1 MIKKGIILAGG
12 KGTRLSPLTKII
24 NKQLLPLYDKP
35 TIFYPLSVL
44 MLANIRDILIIT
56 NPNDG
61 DNFKKIIGD
70 GSNFGIKI
78 KYLEQK
84 KPNGLPEAFI
94 IGEKFIN
101 NQSIALILGDN
112 FFYGQGFTN
121 RLREVTKQK
130 TGSTIFVYGVN
141 NPQDYGI
148 IEMHNKKIINIKEKP
163 RKSKSNLA
171 ITGLYFFDKSVVSLS
186 KKLKPSKRK
195 ELEMVDLIKKYQIK
209 NKIKV
214 EFMGR
219 GSVWL
224 DTGNVEN
231 FFETSQYIAT
241 VEKRQGQKIACLEE
255 IALNNKWIN
264 KSKIIEQIKFYGNCD
279 YSKYLRK
286 LIINNENKN

>member
-56 NPNDG
+56 NPNEG

-78 KYLEQK
+78 EYLEQK

-163 RKSKSNLA
+163 KKSKSDLA
-171 ITGLYFFDKSVVSLS
+171 ITGLYFFDKNVVNFS
-186 KKLKPSKRK
+186 KKLKPSKRN
-195 ELEMVDLIKKYQIK
+195 ELEIVDLIKKYL
-209 NKIKV
+209 KIKKLKV
-214 EFMGR
+214 ECMGR
-219 GSVWL
+219 GSAWL
-224 DTGNVEN
+224 DTGNAESL
-231 FFETSQYIAT
+231 FETSQFISNI
-241 VEKRQGQKIACLEE
+241 EKRQGLKIACLEE
-255 IALNNKWIN
+255 IALNNKWISKKQVN
-264 KSKIIEQIKFYGNCD
+264 KRIKFYGDCD
-279 YSKYLRK
+279 YSKYLKK
-286 LIINNENKN
+286 LIK